1 MTAYLLGALAFV
13 LGLVIFV
20 FQNTSPVTVHF
31 ISWVSPEVSLAIVV
45 LLAVCAGALITFLVE
60 SFRYFK
66 VARQMKDLINKN
78 KKLQDEITGLEKE
91 LAGRSNL
98 DN

>member
-66 VARQMKDLINKN
+66 VARQMKDLINNN
-78 KKLQDEITGLEKE
+78 KKLQDEITGLKKE

-98 DN
+98 EN